1 MADKSKKTVQ
11 GRCRIAH
18 KLAKY
23 ARANAVHLPAGSSP
37 NQPSTS
43 HLSKC

>member
-1 MADKSKKTVQ
+1 MADKTKKTVQ
-11 GRCRIAH
+11 ARCKIAH

-23 ARANAVHLPAGSSP
+23 ARAKAVHLPAGSSAQ
-37 NQPSTS
+37 QPSTS